1 MTIINQRSAIR
12 NPSRNNLGP
21 SPLVVRG
28 RPLRSQSG
36 FTLIELLVSLIIL
49 ALLSIAGYRGL
60 DAVLQSRER
69 VAAETHK
76 WQHLTFFFSRLEQ
89 DIAQAVHR
97 SIRDS
102 SGQLQPEWLG
112 HAVVVGEDDAELIFT
127 RAGMADQG
135 FALSSPQRIAYRL
148 EQGKIVLLRWQAL
161 DQAPSIRP
169 LRYTLLEGVSDFKL
183 RYLDINGNWQLQ
195 WPVAVN
201 MPGLPQ
207 AAEVTL
213 TLSNGDKLTRIF
225 ALQ

>member
-1 MTIINQRSAIR
+1 MTIFTTPLKPPSSILDPRSC
-12 NPSRNNLGP
+12 
-21 SPLVVRG
+21 
-28 RPLRSQSG
+28 QTG

-76 WQHLTFFFSRLEQ
+76 WQHLTFFFSRLEL

-127 RAGMADQG
+127 RAGMTDQG
-135 FALSSPQRIAYRL
+135 FALRSPQRIAYRL